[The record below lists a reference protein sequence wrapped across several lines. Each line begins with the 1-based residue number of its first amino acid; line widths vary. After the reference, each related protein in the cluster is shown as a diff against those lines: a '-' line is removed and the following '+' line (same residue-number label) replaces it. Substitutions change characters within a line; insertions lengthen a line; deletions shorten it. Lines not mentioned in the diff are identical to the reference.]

1 MPPTP
6 HREHPPLLWGLPP
19 ILPEGR
25 MQALILGSFPSVA
38 SLESKQYYAHPQ
50 NWFWRVLEHCGVIE
64 SASAPYEERVR
75 RLRRIGLGVWDLYG
89 QVRREGSGD
98 DRIHDAVANR
108 IDLLHNARGPFPILL
123 NGRRQREWNRHF
135 KTAWRRRCSR
145 SPAPAPAPSTG
156 TPRNPAP
163 PPWRSGA
170 PRCRRRSIGER
181 QNSVPRCRS
190 VRIWVP
196 SGSKRG
202 IAEMRPR
209 YVRLS
214 SRRRSPGRAS
224 RPDRRHLGATGRR
237 HRSVQ
242 DGHPRLPPSRP

>member
-1 MPPTP
+1 
-6 HREHPPLLWGLPP
+6 
-19 ILPEGR
+19 

-108 IDLLHNARGPFPILL
+108 IDLLHEARGPFPILL

-135 KTAWRRRCSR
+135 KGLEVELI
-145 SPAPAPAPSTG
+145 PLPSTSPRPLHWN
-156 TPRNPAP
+156 TPESRAAALEEWRTALRLIDHRRTDVAEMSRLSIPRHPGETLLEDCIDALHLTMRGRGKAP
-163 PPWRSGA
+163 P
-170 PRCRRRSIGER
+170 CRRKSAG
-181 QNSVPRCRS
+181 
-190 VRIWVP
+190 
-196 SGSKRG
+196 GD
-202 IAEMRPR
+202 
-209 YVRLS
+209 L
-214 SRRRSPGRAS
+214 
-224 RPDRRHLGATGRR
+224 
-237 HRSVQ
+237 
-242 DGHPRLPPSRP
+242 

>member
-6 HREHPPLLWGLPP
+6 HGEPTPLLWGLPP

-108 IDLLHNARGPFPILL
+108 IDLLHEARGPFPILL

-135 KTAWRRRCSR
+135 KGMRQSSSR
-145 SPAPAPAPSTG
+145 SHQPAPARSTG
-156 TPRNPAP
+156 TPPNLVLS
-163 PPWRSGA
+163 PWPSGA
-170 PRCRRRSIGER
+170 PRSRPSHRKVTADSTDG
-181 QNSVPRCRS
+181 RCR
-190 VRIWVP
+190 
-196 SGSKRG
+196 
-202 IAEMRPR
+202 
-209 YVRLS
+209 
-214 SRRRSPGRAS
+214 
-224 RPDRRHLGATGRR
+224 D
-237 HRSVQ
+237 
-242 DGHPRLPPSRP
+242 

>member
-1 MPPTP
+1 MPLTP
-6 HREHPPLLWGLPP
+6 HREQPPLLWGLPP

-25 MQALILGSFPSVA
+25 MQALVLGSFPSVA

-108 IDLLHNARGPFPILL
+108 IDLLHEARGPFPILL

-135 KTAWRRRCSR
+135 KGIEVELT
-145 SPAPAPAPSTG
+145 PLPSTS
-156 TPRNPAP
+156 PRPLHWNTNESRAAALEEWCTALQPFLN
-163 PPWRSGA
+163 RDTL
-170 PRCRRRSIGER
+170 RR
-181 QNSVPRCRS
+181 
-190 VRIWVP
+190 
-196 SGSKRG
+196 
-202 IAEMRPR
+202 
-209 YVRLS
+209 
-214 SRRRSPGRAS
+214 
-224 RPDRRHLGATGRR
+224 
-237 HRSVQ
+237 
-242 DGHPRLPPSRP
+242 